1 MVWVLIY
8 FRMER
13 NIQANGERISDTAR
27 DLLNLLMVIL
37 IQVNGVRISDT
48 EMDIRFLI

>member
-1 MVWVLIY
+1 MAWVLIY

-13 NIQANGERISDTAR
+13 NKQVNGERISDTAR

-37 IQVNGVRISDT
+37 IQVKGERISDT
-48 EMDIRFLI
+48 VREFIYF